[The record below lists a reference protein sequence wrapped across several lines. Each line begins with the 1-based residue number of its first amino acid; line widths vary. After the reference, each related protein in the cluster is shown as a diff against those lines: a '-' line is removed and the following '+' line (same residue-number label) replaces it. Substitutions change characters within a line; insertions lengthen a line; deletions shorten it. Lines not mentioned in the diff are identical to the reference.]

1 MFLLTVRFGVTDPT
15 PLPLDV
21 LWSVAF
27 RRCRVAGAQPEDAQD
42 CAQDAIAELLA
53 RPDDVDSPK
62 AWVATVA
69 CRRYIDLCRLRA
81 KERTAG
87 LAPTPAG
94 LVPDAIDPEEL
105 AVGRAY
111 ARWAVGRMRRWPKPT
126 LAVCATLAAGM
137 SRPEISRRLGLT
149 HRALESHLTRAR
161 RLLRA
166 LGLLTVA
173 AIALGRALRAA
184 APAGSPAAA
193 AALPPVAV
201 LFLVGNV
208 IGGLR
213 PDDGPGTAAGATP
226 PAAVHVTT
234 TPPPSPTGPPRHD
247 PRPAGAPT
255 PATALPGPTPRTV
268 ALARRGPTGRTGA
281 PPPALARTPLATTA
295 PAAPPPPPIPI
306 PALGRPSRLEPGISP
321 GRTHQ
326 ESNGSAGRG
335 YPR

>member
-27 RRCRVAGAQPEDAQD
+27 RRCRVAGAPPEDAQD

-94 LVPDAIDPEEL
+94 RIPDAINPEEL

-126 LAVCATLAAGM
+126 RAVCATLAAGM

-166 LGLLTVA
+166 LGLLAVA

-193 AALPPVAV
+193 AALPSVAV

-213 PDDGPGTAAGATP
+213 PDDGSGTPAGATP
-226 PAAVHVTT
+226 PAAVHAT

-255 PATALPGPTPRTV
+255 PATALPAPTPRTV
-268 ALARRGPTGRTGA
+268 ALPRRGPTGRTGA
-281 PPPALARTPLATTA
+281 PATRARSDATRNDRARRAPTA
-295 PAAPPPPPIPI
+295 ANPD